1 MTNTTGI
8 LTFLTAPIRYAVA
21 ALRLLVLLPALGV
34 AALLMRRS
42 AGGTPAAALVEPAWA
57 ASDALWAESHP
68 DVELSVVIPFYN
80 PGDSMR
86 PTVDRLV
93 DALRAEGVGFE
104 IICVSDGSTDGSER
118 TLDGAGHEVRVIV
131 NPVNRGKGAALHTG
145 FAHAIGAYVGMVD
158 CDGDIDP
165 LHLVDYLKTAMTRG
179 AHVVYAD
186 KRLTESTS
194 ASSSLRKLISFGFSS
209 IVGTLFALGVRDTQ
223 TGCKLFSRH
232 ALQTVLPRL
241 REERFA
247 FDLEFFV
254 AAKAA
259 GLHSLVA
266 APVHLSERLSG
277 STVTSTTILRTLSDA
292 LTVFGRLH
300 LTPTYRVG
308 AAAPARRPALVSVPS
323 QRLADVHAAPEFV
336 LAA

>member
-1 MTNTTGI
+1 MTNTDGI
-8 LTFLTAPIRYAVA
+8 LTTLTAPVRYVVA
-21 ALRLLVLLPALGV
+21 TLRLLVLVPALAA

-42 AGGTPAAALVEPAWA
+42 SSSTPDSAPTEPAWA
-57 ASDALWAESHP
+57 ASDALWAASHP

-80 PGDSMR
+80 PGNSMR

-93 DALRAEGVGFE
+93 EALRAEGVGFE
-104 IICVSDGSTDGSER
+104 VICVSDGSTDGSER
-118 TLDGAGHEVRVIV
+118 TLDGAGDEVRVIV
-131 NPVNRGKGAALHTG
+131 NPANRGKGAALHTG
-145 FAHAIGAYVGMVD
+145 FAHALGDYVGMVD

-165 LHLVDYLKTAMTRG
+165 LHLVDYLKTAMARG

-186 KRLTESTS
+186 KRLAESTS
-194 ASSSLRKLISFGFSS
+194 ASSSLRKLVSFGFSS

-259 GLHSLVA
+259 GIESLVA
-266 APVHLSERLSG
+266 APVHLAERLSG
-277 STVTSTTILRTLSDA
+277 STVTSKTILRTLSDA

-300 LTPTYRVG
+300 LTPTYRTSQVV
-308 AAAPARRPALVSVPS
+308 ATTPNVLVSVPA
-323 QRLADVHAAPEFV
+323 QRQPAILASPELV

>member
-1 MTNTTGI
+1 M
-8 LTFLTAPIRYAVA
+8 A
-21 ALRLLVLLPALGV
+21 
-34 AALLMRRS
+34 
-42 AGGTPAAALVEPAWA
+42 
-57 ASDALWAESHP
+57 
-68 DVELSVVIPFYN
+68 
-80 PGDSMR
+80 
-86 PTVDRLV
+86 
-93 DALRAEGVGFE
+93 
-104 IICVSDGSTDGSER
+104 
-118 TLDGAGHEVRVIV
+118 
-131 NPVNRGKGAALHTG
+131 
-145 FAHAIGAYVGMVD
+145 
-158 CDGDIDP
+158 
-165 LHLVDYLKTAMTRG
+165 RG

-194 ASSSLRKLISFGFSS
+194 ASSSLRKLVSFGFSS

-259 GLHSLVA
+259 GIESLVA
-266 APVHLSERLSG
+266 APVHLAERLSG
-277 STVTSTTILRTLSDA
+277 STVTSKTILRTLSDA

-300 LTPTYRVG
+300 LTPTYRTSPVV
-308 AAAPARRPALVSVPS
+308 AAAPTVLVPVPVPA
-323 QRLADVHAAPEFV
+323 QRQPAVLAAPELV

>member
-1 MTNTTGI
+1 MTNTDGI
-8 LTFLTAPIRYAVA
+8 LTTLTAPVRYVVA
-21 ALRLLVLLPALGV
+21 TLRLLVLVPALAA

-42 AGGTPAAALVEPAWA
+42 SSSTPDSAPTEPAWA
-57 ASDALWAESHP
+57 ASDALWAASHP

-80 PGDSMR
+80 PGNSMR

-93 DALRAEGVGFE
+93 EALRAEGVGFE
-104 IICVSDGSTDGSER
+104 VICVSDGSTDGSER
-118 TLDGAGHEVRVIV
+118 TLDGAGDEVRVIV

-145 FAHAIGAYVGMVD
+145 FAHALGDYVGMVD

-165 LHLVDYLKTAMTRG
+165 LHLVDYLKTAMARG

-194 ASSSLRKLISFGFSS
+194 ASSSLRKLVSFGFSS

-259 GLHSLVA
+259 GIESLVA
-266 APVHLSERLSG
+266 APVHLAERLSG
-277 STVTSTTILRTLSDA
+277 STVTSKTILRTLSDA

-300 LTPTYRVG
+300 LTPTYRTSPVV
-308 AAAPARRPALVSVPS
+308 ASTPTALVSVPA
-323 QRLADVHAAPEFV
+323 QRQPAALASPELV

>member
-1 MTNTTGI
+1 MTNANGI
-8 LTFLTAPIRYAVA
+8 LTFLAAPVRLVVA
-21 ALRLLVLLPALGV
+21 TLRLLVLVPALAA
-34 AALLMRRS
+34 AALLLRRS
-42 AGGTPAAALVEPAWA
+42 AAGTPDAAPTAPAWA
-57 ASDALWAESHP
+57 ASDALWSKSHSA
-68 DVELSVVIPFYN
+68 VELSVVIPFFN

-93 DALRAEGVGFE
+93 GALRAEGVGFE
-104 IICVSDGSTDGSER
+104 VICVSDGSTDGSER
-118 TLDGAGHEVRVIV
+118 TLDGAGDEVRVIV

-145 FAHAIGAYVGMVD
+145 FAHAIGDYVGMVD

-165 LHLVDYLKTAMTRG
+165 LHLVDYLRTAMAHG

-186 KRLTESTS
+186 KRLAESTS
-194 ASSSLRKLISFGFSS
+194 ASSGLRKVVSLGFST
-209 IVGTLFALGVRDTQ
+209 IVGTLFALGVSDTQ

-259 GLHSLVA
+259 GISRLVA

-277 STVTSTTILRTLSDA
+277 STVTSSTILRTLSDA

-300 LTPTYRVG
+300 LTSTYRAVI
-308 AAAPARRPALVSVPS
+308 APVSTLRPALVSLPS
-323 QRLADVHAAPEFV
+323 QRTAILSPAELS

>member
-1 MTNTTGI
+1 MTNATGI
-8 LTFLTAPIRYAVA
+8 LTFLSAPIRVAAA
-21 ALRLLVLLPALGV
+21 ALRLLVLVPALAV

-42 AGGTPAAALVEPAWA
+42 GSATSDAAPTEPAWA
-57 ASDALWAESHP
+57 ASDTLWAASHP

-93 DALRAEGVGFE
+93 QALRAERVGFE
-104 IICVSDGSTDGSER
+104 VICVSDGSTDGSER

-145 FAHAIGAYVGMVD
+145 FAHALGSYVGMVD

-165 LHLVDYLKTAMTRG
+165 LHLVDYLKTAMAHG

-186 KRLTESTS
+186 KRLAESTS
-194 ASSSLRKLISFGFSS
+194 ASSSLRKLVSFGFSS

-259 GLHSLVA
+259 GLKSLVA

-277 STVTSTTILRTLSDA
+277 STVTSKTILRTLSDA

-300 LTPTYRVG
+300 LTTTYRS
-308 AAAPARRPALVSVPS
+308 AAAVPVADRALVSIPS
-323 QRLADVHAAPEFV
+323 QRLVAVGAASELG